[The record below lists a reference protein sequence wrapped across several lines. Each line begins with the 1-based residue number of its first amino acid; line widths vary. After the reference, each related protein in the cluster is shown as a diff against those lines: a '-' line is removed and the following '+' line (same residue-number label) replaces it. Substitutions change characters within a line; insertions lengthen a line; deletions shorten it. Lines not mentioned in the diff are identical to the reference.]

1 MSVLP
6 VVDQSLLPADIR
18 SASTQVKQQY
28 QAALS
33 FEQSLVSELT
43 KSLSATAGDSM
54 DGSPYAQLLPDALS
68 DAITQA
74 GGLGL
79 ARQMVE
85 IPKGEAGT
93 IQARQHTGGAVAGI
107 VE

>member
-1 MSVLP
+1 VTLLP
-6 VVDQSLLPADIR
+6 PVDQALLPADIR
-18 SASTQVKQQY
+18 SASTEVKQQY

-43 KSLSATAGDSM
+43 KSLSKTAGDAM
-54 DGSPYAQLLPDALS
+54 EGSPYAQLLPDALS

-85 IPKGEAGT
+85 IPKTDTAAPDAAT
-93 IQARQHTGGAVAGI
+93 AGGASA
-107 VE
+107 

>member
-6 VVDQSLLPADIR
+6 PVDQALLPADIR
-18 SASTQVKQQY
+18 SASQEVRQQY

-33 FEQSLVSELT
+33 FEQSLVSELA
-43 KSLSATAGDSM
+43 KQLSTTAGSAM
-54 DGSPYAQLLPDALS
+54 QDGPYAQLLPDALA

-79 ARQMVE
+79 AR
-85 IPKGEAGT
+85 
-93 IQARQHTGGAVAGI
+93 GI